1 MIYPDQS
8 QTTASIAH
16 HYDSL
21 SDFYLEIWGEHVH
34 HGLWLD
40 GKESAA
46 EAVLRLITVVAD
58 EAQIGPGTRVCDV
71 GCGYGGTARE
81 LVNRHG
87 ANVTAFTISP
97 AQYEF
102 ARKQAD
108 GHDNPRYLL
117 QDWLTNDLSDGSQ
130 DVVLAIESS
139 EHMVDKPAFFREVA
153 RVLRKEGRAV
163 ICAWL
168 SAEHPRPWQVRH
180 LLEPIC
186 REGRLPSLGS
196 EGDYR
201 RLFEHAG
208 MNIVAFRDESDRV
221 KKTWP
226 ICIGRFI
233 KGLATRSSYRRFL
246 LHASNRDRVFAK
258 TMLRLWTA
266 YETKSM
272 RYGIFTAVK
281 D

>member
-1 MIYPDQS
+1 MIFPDES
-8 QTTASIAH
+8 QTMQGIAH

-21 SDFYLEIWGEHVH
+21 SDFYLDIWGEHVH

-40 GKESAA
+40 GKETAD

-58 EAQIGPGTRVCDV
+58 EARIGAGTRVCDI

-81 LVNRHG
+81 LVNRYG

-97 AQYEF
+97 AQYDF
-102 ARKQAD
+102 ARKRA
-108 GHDNPRYLL
+108 GTRDNPEYLL
-117 QDWLTNDLSDGSQ
+117 QDWLANQLSAGSQ
-130 DVVLAIESS
+130 DAVLSIESS
-139 EHMVDKPAFFREVA
+139 EHMQDKPAFFREVA
-153 RVLRKEGRAV
+153 RVLSGGGRAV

-186 REGRLPSLGS
+186 REGRLPSMGS
-196 EGDYR
+196 ESDYR
-201 RLFEHAG
+201 RLFEDAG
-208 MNIVAFRDESDRV
+208 MTVESFQDVSAKV

-226 ICIGRFI
+226 VCIGRFI
-233 KGLATRSSYRRFL
+233 KGLATRPSYRRFV
-246 LHASNRDRVFAK
+246 LHGGNQDRVFAK
-258 TMLRLWTA
+258 TLLRLWAA

-281 D
+281 A